1 MNRRSLLV
9 PALAGVALLLGAPVA
24 TAAVDPKPQP
34 VTTDLELP
42 TNNSLHAHLDVFNDE
57 FTLRIGREDQS
68 SYARYEVD
76 GEATEAGL
84 KARFGKLGVIDVA
97 FHPTEVELEQ
107 PPKGCVGPPS
117 RFSKGVLTGT
127 IAFTGER
134 DYVRIEETEIEA
146 HLQNWRE
153 SEWRCPRHRQRARR
167 ERAPRPSP
175 LGPRPSTK
183 AKDPATLI
191 AAKRRCRCIFVAYSF
206 PEEKGRGE
214 SAFYGATFEKTG
226 NMEITRLTGGTA
238 GPAAFTYNHKLGTA
252 TVRPTSPLFGYG
264 HFERR
269 RHGPDLWRSNILVPL
284 LGAEPIDMRDG
295 GYRAVLADEL
305 PEFR

>member
-1 MNRRSLLV
+1 MTRPSLLV
-9 PALAGVALLLGAPVA
+9 PALAVAALLATAPVA
-24 TAAVDPKPQP
+24 TAAVDPKSQP
-34 VTTDLELP
+34 VTTELELP
-42 TNNSLHAHLDVFNDE
+42 TNNSLRAHLDVFNDD
-57 FTLRIGREDQS
+57 FTLRIERKDQS

-84 KARFGKLGVIDVA
+84 KARFGRLGVIDVA
-97 FHPTEVELEQ
+97 FHPSEVELEQ

-117 RFSKGVLTGT
+117 RFSKGVLAGT
-127 IAFTGER
+127 ISFTGEQ

-146 HLQNWRE
+146 LLQNWRE

-167 ERAPRPSP
+167 ERAPRPS
-175 LGPRPSTK
+175 LSPRPSTK
-183 AKDPATLI
+183 AKDPATLV
-191 AAKRRCRCIFVAYSF
+191 AAKRRCRCIFVAYSS
-206 PEEKGRGE
+206 PEAKGRE
-214 SAFYGATFEKTG
+214 ASAFYGATFEEMG
-226 NMEITRLTGGTA
+226 NVEITRLTGGTA
-238 GPAAFTYNHKLGTA
+238 GSSAFTFNHQAGTA
-252 TVRPTSPLFGYG
+252 TVRPTSPLVGYG